1 MAYGLLFHSG
11 EAESGDSDEEVSI
24 GGQDEDADSV
34 EASQRL
40 HGLDEVANLHHVPSE
55 KAISAWNGLLAF
67 KKKATSAKA
76 KAFGPPILGHHRSR
90 ETCFDPSEFGPAC
103 IE

>member
-1 MAYGLLFHSG
+1 M
-11 EAESGDSDEEVSI
+11 VKMK
-24 GGQDEDADSV
+24 DADSV

-55 KAISAWNGLLAF
+55 KAITAWNGLLAF

-76 KAFGPPILGHHRSR
+76 KAFGPQLQKH
-90 ETCFDPSEFGPAC
+90 
-103 IE
+103 